1 MVINSCKVR
10 DHVLPSTTVIEFE
23 GVILMG
29 TELKQTVK
37 QNANTQLPL
46 HREQRSS
53 LNELQNVLHLLDL
66 IRQFFTTNKPS
77 KCEKSI
83 GRQLQFHNKCEHKSL
98 TGESPVAGNG
108 I

>member
-53 LNELQNVLHLLDL
+53 LNELQNVLHLLDNFLPL
-66 IRQFFTTNKPS
+66 ISPQNAKKVLVGNCNFITNVNIK
-77 KCEKSI
+77 
-83 GRQLQFHNKCEHKSL
+83 
-98 TGESPVAGNG
+98 A
-108 I
+108 